1 MVLGGVTEKRWG
13 ENRRRIEFE
22 RLREKKKD
30 GETEGRI
37 QIEIEIRESLR

>member
-1 MVLGGVTEKRWG
+1 MAELQRIDWG